1 MIIFGMETWCLRCLC
16 SPIHRDEFVK
26 SLELHLHPLTEPPHW
41 SWLALGFPAVD
52 KSFNQNHRTL
62 NLQVTWAIEAKFA
75 FPTE

>member
-1 MIIFGMETWCLRCLC
+1 M
-16 SPIHRDEFVK
+16 K

-41 SWLALGFPAVD
+41 SWLAPGFPAVD